1 MENIEYFAKVQFFAD
16 KPAEGPGFF
25 LSHPNEPGFSRQGSA
40 ASSVYIPWSFLTA
53 ANPPRPPPLNLSYF
67 FLS

>member
-40 ASSVYIPWSFLTA
+40 ASSVYIPLKLFDRRQSPA
-53 ANPPRPPPLNLSYF
+53 ASSP
-67 FLS
+67 

>member
-16 KPAEGPGFF
+16 KPSEGPGFF

-40 ASSVYIPWSFLTA
+40 ASSMYISLELFERRQSPA
-53 ANPPRPPPLNLSYF
+53 ASSP
-67 FLS
+67 